1 MKWISVE
8 EAINYREDRF
18 SPMKK
23 KPKPIWVIAGTS
35 LISALLAGGAVY
47 FTAPYWSG
55 EPAAEAETATREDEH
70 GHGAGHKED
79 GDEEAVVSLPK
90 EMWEASKL
98 RVQQVDRQTIT
109 MQTWATGKI
118 TLNEDRSANI
128 YSITEGR
135 AHEVPVNLGDQVD
148 EGQTLAIIDSRE
160 VGTAKLELYQA
171 RLQEKFAKQANA
183 FAQQVKTNALQLID
197 ALDRNATAE
206 EIEKTLGDKPIGKY
220 REQLLGAYTN
230 LVQAQTD
237 FDRIE
242 PIAGTGAIAGKQLIE
257 ARANLN
263 TAKASFNAVLEQL
276 RFAVPQ
282 DALEAEQ
289 AVQQAEQAVN
299 VAKAKLNIL
308 GYEDAELEKIEPDEK
323 NGHLSHYEVVAPFAG
338 TIIAKNVV
346 LAERVGIDTEMFRL
360 ADLLTVWVQADIYQ
374 KDLPAIARLG
384 ETLTFRAPTA
394 GDGSLHTHTAK
405 IFYRGDVLDADTRTL
420 RLQAIAENKDRHL
433 KPGMFVEIEI
443 PSEETQD
450 ILAVP
455 EAAIQE
461 VEEKSVVFVQQS
473 ETEFRMVPVV
483 TGSASDGV
491 VEVRQGLKVG
501 DKVVTSGG
509 FALKSELMKGEI
521 GHGH

>member
-1 MKWISVE
+1 LPE
-8 EAINYREDRF
+8 EFATMPQKTTFN
-18 SPMKK
+18 K
-23 KPKPIWVIAGTS
+23 T
-35 LISALLAGGAVY
+35 LIGACLASAVLAGGAVY
-47 FTAPYWSG
+47 FSVPYWSSG
-55 EPAAEAETATREDEH
+55 PLADTEAAEGEDGH
-70 GHGAGHKED
+70 GHDEE
-79 GDEEAVVSLPK
+79 GDHDEGGGEEAVVQLPK

-98 RVQQVDRQTIT
+98 KVQPVNRQTVT
-109 MQTWATGKI
+109 MQTWGTGKL

-135 AHEVPVNLGDQVD
+135 AHEVPVNLGDRVD

-171 RLQEKFAKQANA
+171 RLQEKFAKQAND

-197 ALDRNATAE
+197 ALDRNASAE

-220 REQLLGAYTN
+220 REQLLGAYTT

-242 PIAGTGAIAGKQLIE
+242 PIANTGAIAGKQLIE

-276 RFAVPQ
+276 RFGVPQ

-289 AVQQAEQAVN
+289 AVQQAGQAVD

-308 GYEDAELEKIEPDEK
+308 GYDDDDLENIQPDEK
-323 NGHLSHYEVVAPFAG
+323 SGHLSHYEVVAPFAG

-346 LAERVGIDTEMFRL
+346 LAERVGTDTEMFRL
-360 ADLLTVWVQADIYQ
+360 ADLSTVWVQADIYQ
-374 KDLPAIARLG
+374 KDLPAIAGLG
-384 ETLTFRAPTA
+384 DTLTFRAPTA
-394 GDGSLHTHTAK
+394 SDGSLHTHTAK
-405 IFYRGDVLDADTRTL
+405 IFYRGDVLDPDTRTL
-420 RLQAIAENKDRHL
+420 RLQAIAENEDRHL

-443 PSEETQD
+443 PSEDSQN

-455 EAAIQE
+455 ESAIQE
-461 VEEKSVVFVQQS
+461 VEDKTVVFVQQG
-473 ETEFRMVPVV
+473 ETEFRMVPIV
-483 TGSASDGV
+483 TGTKSDGV
-491 VEVRQGLKVG
+491 VEIREGLKVG

>member
-1 MKWISVE
+1 MNKK
-8 EAINYREDRF
+8 A
-18 SPMKK
+18 SPT
-23 KPKPIWVIAGTS
+23 WT
-35 LISALLAGGAVY
+35 LIGACLASAALAGGAVY
-47 FTAPYWSG
+47 FSVPYWSSASVAQGQDSAG
-55 EPAAEAETATREDEH
+55 EGDGH
-70 GHGAGHKED
+70 GHEGEEEEGH
-79 GDEEAVVSLPK
+79 EEEGEEVVVTLPK

-98 RVQQVDRQTIT
+98 NVEPVTRQTVNI
-109 MQTWATGKI
+109 QTWATGKL

-135 AHEVPVNLGDQVD
+135 AHEVSVNLGDRVD

-171 RLQEKFAKQANA
+171 RLQQKFAKQAND
-183 FAQQVKTNALQLID
+183 FAQRVKTNALQLIE
-197 ALDRNATAE
+197 ALDRNASAE
-206 EIEKTLGDKPIGKY
+206 EIEKTLGDRPIGKY
-220 REQLLGAYTN
+220 REQLLGAYTA

-242 PIAGTGAIAGKQLIE
+242 PIANTGAIAGKQLIE

-289 AVQQAEQAVN
+289 AVQQAQQAVE

-308 GYEDAELEKIEPDEK
+308 GYEDAELEDIQPDQK
-323 NGHLSHYEVVAPFAG
+323 AGHISHYEVVAPFAG
-338 TIIAKNVV
+338 SIIAKNVV
-346 LAERVGIDTEMFRL
+346 LAERVGTDTEMFRL
-360 ADLLTVWVQADIYQ
+360 ADLSTVWVQADIYQ
-374 KDLPAIARLG
+374 KDLPAIAQLG
-384 ETLTFRAPTA
+384 DTLTFRAPTA
-394 GDGSLHTHTAK
+394 SDGSLHTHTAK
-405 IFYRGDVLDADTRTL
+405 IFYRGDVLDPDTRTL
-420 RLQAIAENKDRHL
+420 RLQAVAGNEDRHL

-443 PSEETQD
+443 PSQD
-450 ILAVP
+450 SQNILAIP
-455 EAAIQE
+455 ESAIQE
-461 VEEKSVVFVQQS
+461 VEDKKVVFVQQS
-473 ETEFRMVPVV
+473 ETEFRKVPVV
-483 TGSASDGV
+483 TGTLSDGII
-491 VEVRQGLKVG
+491 EIRQGLKVG